1 MPYLNW
7 VSDENL
13 TEAVTHIIT
22 TAQAAKLKAEIKF
35 HRNVID
41 PFSALFQISGFNLDG
56 ATWITSEKTRQAEK
70 SLQNHIG
77 DFHQK
82 ILGCV
87 EGWDNLGIGGNMDLK
102 CDDHRV
108 LAEVKNKFNT
118 VTGGSLI
125 DVYNNLEGLVMPNNS
140 VYNGYTAYF
149 VQIIPKKPLRYNTPF
164 IPSNRKTSTKAHVN
178 ELIRVIDGAS
188 FYALVTGEENALE
201 NLFKVIP
208 KVIETITKRKLSGE
222 DETTLKVFF
231 EKAYTQQIIKK

>member
-13 TEAVTHIIT
+13 TEAITHIIT
-22 TAQAAKLKAEIKF
+22 TAQAAKLNAEIKF

-41 PFSALFQISGFNLDG
+41 PFSALFQIGGFNLDG
-56 ATWITSEKTRQAEK
+56 NTWLTSEKTRQAEK

-82 ILGCV
+82 MLGHV
-87 EGWDNLGIGGNMDLK
+87 DGWENLGIGGNMDLK
-102 CDDHRV
+102 SDEKRI
-108 LAEVKNKFNT
+108 LAEVKNKYNT

-149 VQIIPKKPLRYNTPF
+149 VQIIPKKPIRYNLPF
-164 IPSNRKTSTKAHVN
+164 MPSNRKTSTKAHSN
-178 ELIRVIDGAS
+178 ELIKVIDGAS
-188 FYALVTGEENALE
+188 FYELATGEENALQ
-201 NLFKVIP
+201 NLFEVIP
-208 KVIETITKRKLSGE
+208 DVIEEITQRELSEE
-222 DETTLKVFF
+222 DRNTLSDFYK
-231 EKAYTQQIIKK
+231 KAYTES